1 MSEASRCGRDVADIS
16 PSGRWKRTYRLD
28 DHTLTVIVRLASED
42 DLPGLMSIEEE
53 CFGSEKFSQET
64 VLAFLVRDDAFVVV
78 VEEPGRFVGSA
89 MCLISQERLE
99 GRIASLAVPKPMRGM
114 GIGAMLL
121 RQCEKVFE
129 QFGMTVY
136 TLEVESVNEPA
147 ISMYLSRGYEV
158 AGLIQDFYGRGRPA
172 YAMVKRPARGDKTSV
187 RPS

>member
-1 MSEASRCGRDVADIS
+1 MVDIS
-16 PSGRWKRTYRLD
+16 PSGDRKWTYCLD
-28 DHTLTVIVRLASED
+28 DHTLPVIVRLASEG

-78 VEEPGRFVGSA
+78 AEESGRFVGSA
-89 MCLISQERLE
+89 MCLVSQEERE

-121 RQCEKVFE
+121 RRCEEVFE
-129 QFGMTVY
+129 HLGMTTY
-136 TLEVESVNEPA
+136 TLEVETVNEPA
-147 ISMYLSRGYEV
+147 ISMYLSHGYEV
-158 AGLIQDFYGRGRPA
+158 AGLIQDFYGCGRPA
-172 YAMVKRPARGDKTSV
+172 YAMFKRPVRGDKVVV

>member
-1 MSEASRCGRDVADIS
+1 VADIS
-16 PSGRWKRTYRLD
+16 PSGGEKRTYRLD
-28 DHTLTVIVRLASED
+28 DHTLTVIVRLASVD
-42 DLPGLMSIEEE
+42 DLPGLMSIEEV

-78 VEEPGRFVGSA
+78 AEEAGEFVGSA
-89 MCLISQERLE
+89 MCLVSHEERE

-129 QFGMTVY
+129 QFGMTTY
-136 TLEVESVNEPA
+136 TLEVETVNEPA
-147 ISMYLSRGYEV
+147 ISMYLSHGYEV

-172 YAMVKRPARGDKTSV
+172 YAMIKRPARGDKVVV